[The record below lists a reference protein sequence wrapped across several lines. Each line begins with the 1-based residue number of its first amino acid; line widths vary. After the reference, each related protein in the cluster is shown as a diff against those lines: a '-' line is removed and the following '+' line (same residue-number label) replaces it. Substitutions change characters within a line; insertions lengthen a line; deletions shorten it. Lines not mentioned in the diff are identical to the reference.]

1 MRGLFYRVKD
11 NNPKTQEQGQLINQP
26 RHPGGAPH
34 RIQSADQARRYVA
47 EIFNARRQRI
57 FEVLGLTGRNVAL
70 VPIPSSKTTR
80 DTLAAGW
87 NASRLA
93 DALAAGGGGVVRPCV
108 AWRTATRS
116 RAEGGD
122 EVPAEELVRNIEI
135 VAPPPADEALLLVDD
150 LLTWGNHIAAVD
162 HALSGERP
170 CAAFTVATTDA
181 KSCADCFMPR
191 VRQVLYD
198 PAQPAWGVRVE
209 DMVL

>member
-1 MRGLFYRVKD
+1 MRSQERVHARTGGTQDAEAAGSLARRSAWRLGAALSVFAVVAVACAGGTGGGTEQGPGQGTTSGGHSACSRLWRGLSA
-11 NNPKTQEQGQLINQP
+11 NGTTAAATQ
-26 RHPGGAPH
+26 
-34 RIQSADQARRYVA
+34 
-47 EIFNARRQRI
+47 
-57 FEVLGLTGRNVAL
+57 
-70 VPIPSSKTTR
+70 
-80 DTLAAGW
+80 
-87 NASRLA
+87 
-93 DALAAGGGGVVRPCV
+93 
-108 AWRTATRS
+108 S

-122 EVPAEELVRNIEI
+122 EVPAEELVRNIAI
-135 VAPPPADEALLLVDD
+135 VAPPPADEALLLVHD

-181 KSCADCFMPR
+181 KSCTDCFIPR

>member
-1 MRGLFYRVKD
+1 
-11 NNPKTQEQGQLINQP
+11 
-26 RHPGGAPH
+26 
-34 RIQSADQARRYVA
+34 VA